1 MFKKN
6 LKYKN
11 PNVYLIKKKN
21 FIRDWENLYA
31 NIKNPWNQN
40 ENFSNDESV
49 IILKS
54 LINKFS
60 KNKKKIRLLDVGA
73 GSGSLKKIINKKIL
87 YTGTDIHKKKNKN
100 VIYDNI
106 TVFNN
111 KFKNKFDFLICL
123 KTIYYVGD
131 KIYAVL
137 KNLKSYLKKN
147 GFLVISYNLKKNS
160 FSNKYLNDIKL
171 RYLLTKNFKEIYTIE
186 INRQLYEKNSKYEK
200 ITLFIFQK

>member
-11 PNVYLIKKKN
+11 PNVYLIKKKK
-21 FIRDWENLYA
+21 FIRNWENLYA
-31 NIKNPWNQN
+31 NIKDPWNQN
-40 ENFSNDESV
+40 QNFSNDETV

-54 LINKFS
+54 LINKLL
-60 KNKKKIRLLDVGA
+60 KNKKKLRLLDIGA
-73 GSGSLKKIINKKIL
+73 GGGALKKIINKKIL
-87 YTGTDIHKKKNKN
+87 YLGTDIHKKKNKN
-100 VIYDNI
+100 VIYDDI
-106 TVFNN
+106 RVFNK
-111 KFKNKFDFLICL
+111 KFKNKFDFLVCL

-137 KNLKSYLKKN
+137 KNLKRYLKKN

-160 FSNKYLNDIKL
+160 FSNKYLNDLKL
-171 RYLLTKNFKEIYTIE
+171 RYLLIKNFKEIYTIE

-200 ITLFIFQK
+200 LTLFIFQK